1 MEAGEGRVWPAEDG
15 MLIVV
20 ALSLGHD
27 VTGPPPVNAGKHP
40 QKEANLP
47 AGWNAGFLLW
57 LPTAL
62 QILLLVTS
70 PNICLLGT

>member
-1 MEAGEGRVWPAEDG
+1 MEDGEGCVWPAEDG
-15 MLIVV
+15 MLTVV
-20 ALSLGHD
+20 ALRLGHD
-27 VTGPPPVNAGKHP
+27 VTSPPPVNAGKHP

-70 PNICLLGT
+70 QNIYLPGT